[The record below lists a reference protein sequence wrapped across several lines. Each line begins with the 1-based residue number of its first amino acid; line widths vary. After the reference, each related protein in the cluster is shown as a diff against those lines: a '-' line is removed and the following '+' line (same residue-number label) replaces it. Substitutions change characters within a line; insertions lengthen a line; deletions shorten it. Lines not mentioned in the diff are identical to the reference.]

1 MVVAGA
7 DAGDFLQQRPRTIA
21 PPAMAAWPSR
31 VQCATLSSDHQPA
44 WQLQEDALAQ
54 AAEVEQLE
62 LVNDFGVL
70 IYGLPHFGADQQV
83 LLQQGARDGGPLAIL
98 GAGTGLGMARKENS
112 SAASVGQRRRPP

>member
-7 DAGDFLQQRPRTIA
+7 DAGDFPAATPRTIA
-21 PPAMAAWPSR
+21 PPSHGCMAVAGPVRERSAR
-31 VQCATLSSDHQPA
+31 ITNLP

-70 IYGLPHFGADQQV
+70 IYGLPHFRADQQV
-83 LLQQGARDGGPLAIL
+83 VLQQGARG
-98 GAGTGLGMARKENS
+98 
-112 SAASVGQRRRPP
+112 RRPPWPSSAPEPALAWRGE